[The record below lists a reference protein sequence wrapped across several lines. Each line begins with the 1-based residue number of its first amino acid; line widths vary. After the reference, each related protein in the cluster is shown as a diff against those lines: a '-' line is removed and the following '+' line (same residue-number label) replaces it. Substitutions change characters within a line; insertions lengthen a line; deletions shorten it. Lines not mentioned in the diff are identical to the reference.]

1 MAAAAAFPAVPQTQ
15 PDKPISEKRLNLL
28 FKKLMDGYFN
38 LFASILLCACVSV
51 LLFPDYF
58 ENSHICVFG

>member
-28 FKKLMDGYFN
+28 FKKINGRIN